1 MKHLIVKALHRDE
14 SFLAGGTD
22 ILFETLRK
30 SGETVYVRDLYHE
43 QFQPVLTQEDFGA
56 LNTGRLPS
64 DIALEQEY
72 IKNADILWLVF
83 PVWWSSMPA
92 ILKGYI
98 DRVFLSGFAY
108 KMHDERPVGLL
119 TDKKVVILNSM
130 GMSRE
135 EYIETG
141 MFDALRLTIDTG
153 IFKFSGMQ
161 VIEHKY
167 FTSIMS
173 ATHALRRKY
182 LDEIAVLAKQVA
194 GLKHN
199 NQKTLGKN
207 VA

>member
-14 SFLAGGTD
+14 SFLAGG
-22 ILFETLRK
+22 IEKLVETLKK
-30 SGETVYVRDLYHE
+30 SGETAHVRDLYHE
-43 QFQPVLTQEDFGA
+43 QFQPVLTKEDFMA
-56 LNTGRLPS
+56 LNNDRLPS

-72 IKNADILWLVF
+72 IKNANILWIVF

-108 KMHDERPVGLL
+108 KMHGDRSVGLL
-119 TDKKVVILNSM
+119 TDKKVIILNSM

-135 EYIETG
+135 EYKKTG
-141 MFDALRLTIDTG
+141 MFDALRLTIDIG
-153 IFKFSGMQ
+153 IFEFSGMQ

-173 ATHALRRKY
+173 ATHALRSKY
-182 LDEIAVLAKQVA
+182 LDEIVRLAKQVA
-194 GLKHN
+194 GSKNN